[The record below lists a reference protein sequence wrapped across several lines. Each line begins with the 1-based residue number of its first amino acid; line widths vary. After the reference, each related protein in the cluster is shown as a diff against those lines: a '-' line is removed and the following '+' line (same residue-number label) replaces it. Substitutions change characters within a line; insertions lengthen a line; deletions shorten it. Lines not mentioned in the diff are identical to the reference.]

1 MVLRT
6 LGVMPLAR
14 LLGRDILQLDTA
26 WLLFGPT
33 DSEVVEAEVED
44 EDPPMLLAAE

>member
-14 LLGRDILQLDTA
+14 LLGRDPPLLDTS

-33 DSEVVEAEVED
+33 DSDVVEQD
-44 EDPPMLLAAE
+44 EDQPPLLLAAE

>member
-14 LLGRDILQLDTA
+14 LLGRDMLQLDTA

-33 DSEVVEAEVED
+33 DDEVVEGDE

>member
-14 LLGRDILQLDTA
+14 LLGRDSLQLDTA

-33 DSEVVEAEVED
+33 DDDVVEPEA
-44 EDPPMLLAAE
+44 EDPPMLMAAE

>member
-6 LGVMPLAR
+6 LGVTPLAR
-14 LLGRDILQLDTA
+14 LLGRDILPLDTA

-33 DSEVVEAEVED
+33 AADVVEQDD
-44 EDPPMLLAAE
+44 EGEPSMLLAAE

>member
-6 LGVMPLAR
+6 LGVTPLAR
-14 LLGRDILQLDTA
+14 LLGPDILHLDTA

-33 DSEVVEAEVED
+33 DDSVVEQD
-44 EDPPMLLAAE
+44 DKEDPPMLMAAE

>member
-14 LLGRDILQLDTA
+14 LLGRDIFQLDTT

-33 DSEVVEAEVED
+33 DEDVIERDED
-44 EDPPMLLAAE
+44 EPPTLLAAE

>member
-6 LGVMPLAR
+6 LGVTPLAR
-14 LLGRDILQLDTA
+14 LLGRDLYSLDTS

-33 DSEVVEAEVED
+33 DDEVVEQDED
-44 EDPPMLLAAE
+44 EPTLLLAAE

>member
-6 LGVMPLAR
+6 LGVIPLAR
-14 LLGRDILQLDTA
+14 LLGRDSGPFDTA

-33 DSEVVEAEVED
+33 DDSVVEPAE

>member
-14 LLGRDILQLDTA
+14 LLGWDRLPQDTA

-33 DSEVVEAEVED
+33 DGEVVEQHDED
-44 EDPPMLLAAE
+44 EPPMLLAAE

>member
-14 LLGRDILQLDTA
+14 LLGRDNLQLDTA

-33 DSEVVEAEVED
+33 DESVVEPNE